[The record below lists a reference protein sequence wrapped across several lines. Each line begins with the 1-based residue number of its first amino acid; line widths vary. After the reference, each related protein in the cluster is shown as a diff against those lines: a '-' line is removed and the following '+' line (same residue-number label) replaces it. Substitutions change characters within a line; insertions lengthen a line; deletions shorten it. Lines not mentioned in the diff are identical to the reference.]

1 LNGEEFLDAA
11 GYCGPVGKG
20 KHTVDLYS
28 PQANTWGCQDQ
39 WGNLDITVIPAS
51 TGVVAYQIPDKRSG
65 CPSKAGANKALI
77 SRTITVGKPA
87 IAIVQGHMIRNAP
100 GRRDLHLWL
109 DNSLKNRTLTY
120 SSSRQWEDTSSSRPV
135 RASLRTRPRTPAEAD
150 SGANK
155 ALISRTITVGKPAI
169 AIVQGHMIRSAPGR
183 RDLYLYVDGK
193 LKDRTLTFTSS
204 KQWEDAAV
212 YWSGNLG
219 KGKHTIYI
227 AGPNAN
233 TWGHLIRN
241 APGRRDLHLW
251 LDNSLKDRTLTYS
264 SSRQWEDTSSSR
276 PVRVS
281 LRTRPRTPAE
291 AARPR
296 PAPTPRSSRKT
307 SHSASR
313 RSSSPR
319 VI

>member
-51 TGVVAYQIPDKRSG
+51 TGVVAYQTPDKRSG
-65 CPSKAGANKALI
+65 CPSKA
-77 SRTITVGKPA
+77 
-87 IAIVQGHMIRNAP
+87 
-100 GRRDLHLWL
+100 
-109 DNSLKNRTLTY
+109 
-120 SSSRQWEDTSSSRPV
+120 
-135 RASLRTRPRTPAEAD
+135 
-150 SGANK
+150 GANK

-281 LRTRPRTPAE
+281 LRTGPRTLAE

>member
-1 LNGEEFLDAA
+1 MACTHLPARIQHDRLPAKFSQSATRPSHFVIRGSSPVRPTTTQR
-11 GYCGPVGKG
+11 GPQWGRIFG
-20 KHTVDLYS
+20 WQDD
-28 PQANTWGCQDQ
+28 TWGCQDQ

-51 TGVVAYQIPDKRSG
+51 TGVVAYQTPDKRSG
-65 CPSKAGANKALI
+65 CPSKA
-77 SRTITVGKPA
+77 
-87 IAIVQGHMIRNAP
+87 
-100 GRRDLHLWL
+100 
-109 DNSLKNRTLTY
+109 
-120 SSSRQWEDTSSSRPV
+120 
-135 RASLRTRPRTPAEAD
+135 
-150 SGANK
+150 GANK

-219 KGKHTIYI
+219 KGKHTIY
-227 AGPNAN
+227 
-233 TWGHLIRN
+233 N

-251 LDNSLKDRTLTYS
+251 LDNSPKNRTLTYS

-281 LRTRPRTPAE
+281 LRTGPRTLAE

>member
-1 LNGEEFLDAA
+1 MIQGHLIRNAGGRRDLHLVVDGKLKDRTLTYSSSRQWEDATVFWSGA
-11 GYCGPVGKG
+11 LGKG
-20 KHTVDLYS
+20 KHSIYLNS

-39 WGNLDITVIPAS
+39 WGDLDITAIPTS
-51 TGVVAYQIPDKRSG
+51 SGIKAYQTNDGRSG
-65 CPSKAGANKALI
+65 CPPKAGANKALI
-77 SRTITVGKPA
+77 SK
-87 IAIVQGHMIRNAP
+87 
-100 GRRDLHLWL
+100 
-109 DNSLKNRTLTY
+109 
-120 SSSRQWEDTSSSRPV
+120 
-135 RASLRTRPRTPAEAD
+135 
-150 SGANK
+150 
-155 ALISRTITVGKPAI
+155 
-169 AIVQGHMIRSAPGR
+169 
-183 RDLYLYVDGK
+183 
-193 LKDRTLTFTSS
+193 TFTVATTSVVMI
-204 KQWEDAAV
+204 Q
-212 YWSGNLG
+212 
-219 KGKHTIYI
+219 
-227 AGPNAN
+227 
-233 TWGHLIRN
+233 GHLIRN

-251 LDNSLKDRTLTYS
+251 LENSLKDRTLTYS